1 MKMLISFLAAI
12 IVIPLV
18 VSIFICMLGWI
29 FVADFLIFDIILG
42 LVLFGLQIVVPLV
55 ILIII
60 IWVILEL
67 VDIINC

>member
-1 MKMLISFLAAI
+1 MKVLISFLAAI
-12 IVIPLV
+12 IVIPLF
-18 VSIFICMLGWI
+18 VSIFICMLGWL